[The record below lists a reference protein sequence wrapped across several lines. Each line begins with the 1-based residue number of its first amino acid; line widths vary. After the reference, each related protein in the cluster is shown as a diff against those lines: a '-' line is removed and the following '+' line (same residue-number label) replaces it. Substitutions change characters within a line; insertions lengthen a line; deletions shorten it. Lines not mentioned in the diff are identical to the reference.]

1 MSLNVCLETGPPLR
15 NLNSDILTKLRF
27 KPILLCVDIERVYL
41 HIRIN
46 ECERDILRFDLV
58 NSVESN
64 IIEILRFTKLVFG
77 LTRYS
82 FILEGT
88 LEKLFENYRDSSE
101 ELIRIIENDMYADDL
116 ETGGNNLEKLK
127 EIKQNS
133 VQLFKKWDFILH
145 K

>member
-15 NLNSDILTKLRF
+15 NLNSDILTKWRF
-27 KPILLCVDIERVYL
+27 RPILLCVDIERVYL

>member
-1 MSLNVCLETGPPLR
+1 MSLNVCLETRPPLR
-15 NLNSDILTKLRF
+15 NLNLDILTKLRF
-27 KPILLCVDIERVYL
+27 RPILLCGDIERVYL

-58 NSVESN
+58 NSVKSN

-77 LTRYS
+77 LTWYS

-101 ELIRIIENDMYADDL
+101 ELIRIIENDMYADEL

>member
-1 MSLNVCLETGPPLR
+1 MSLNVCLETGPPLP

-27 KPILLCVDIERVYL
+27 RPILLCVDIERVYL